1 MNTGK
6 RNIFILIL
14 LAFFGAIG
22 ISLIR
27 PILPIFA
34 RRMGATGFAVG
45 GLTSG
50 FMLARA
56 IMAYVCGKYSD
67 RIGQRKVFLPIGF
80 FAYIVSCVFLFFSR
94 SYADVLIIS
103 ICQGAFSGMIWPM
116 AQVVTIES
124 SMQAF
129 KTRALSFYFA
139 SGNSGMTIG
148 NALLG
153 GAIFF
158 IMTLFGTGENDAFR
172 IIFILSGAIYVICF
186 FISFFISEV
195 KTEKT
200 IKQKPRKQKAVK
212 DHSAFISLIVL
223 GFLIGI
229 IPGLVRSIMVLYL
242 NEQFLVSTKNIAFIL
257 MTLSLAGFF
266 SMLIFSYFSDKKGTL
281 KVLIVVCF
289 MTGFAALIIPM
300 INNVWAVIVFLVI
313 VGTGARSFTPI
324 SRSSMSE
331 FGGGQLGQNIGLI
344 NTVSNLGSVVG
355 PLAGGLLYDYF
366 PKPFLFVNLNVSIF
380 SFVGISILFSLV
392 VMIRIYMK
400 SKDHLSR

>member
-67 RIGQRKVFLPIGF
+67 RIGQRKLFLPIGF
-80 FAYIVSCVFLFFSR
+80 FAYIISCVFLFFSR

-116 AQVVTIES
+116 AQVVAIES

-139 SGNSGMTIG
+139 SGNAGMTIG

-153 GAIFF
+153 GAIIF
-158 IMTLFGTGENDAFR
+158 IMALFGTGENDAFR

-186 FISFFISEV
+186 LISFFIREV

-200 IKQKPRKQKAVK
+200 IKQMSREQKAVK
-212 DHSAFISLIVL
+212 DHGAFISVVIL

-242 NEQFLVSTKNIAFIL
+242 NEQFLVSTENIAFIL

-300 INNVWAVIVFLVI
+300 INNVWVVIVFLVI

-331 FGGGQLGQNIGLI
+331 FGDGQLGRNIGLI

-355 PLAGGLLYDYF
+355 PLAGGLLYDHF
-366 PKPFLFVNLNVSIF
+366 PRPFLFVNLNVSIF
-380 SFVGISILFSLV
+380 SFVGISILFSLI